1 MDRKRQ
7 KKKKVCFQVQRKI
20 PSIQGICLKSEHVLQ
35 TSVDPSVEESA
46 LKTFVVFEKGDSGD
60 LTFNQ
65 FQQVLINVPHI
76 RASLRFSSFSSCS

>member
-1 MDRKRQ
+1 MLPGAEKNSNTR
-7 KKKKVCFQVQRKI
+7 
-20 PSIQGICLKSEHVLQ
+20 KSENVLQ

-65 FQQVLINVPHI
+65 FQQVINIPHMSV
-76 RASLRFSSFSSCS
+76 SLRFSSFTSCS

>member
-1 MDRKRQ
+1 MLPGAEKNSNTR
-7 KKKKVCFQVQRKI
+7 
-20 PSIQGICLKSEHVLQ
+20 KSENVLQ

-65 FQQVLINVPHI
+65 FQQVINIPLI